1 MGNAGRIGASRSG
14 NWLVFLAIALLF
26 LVHVSASIAETTTS
40 TPETGDTQLYLD
52 VQVNGKSKGLIAEFV
67 QDPDGRIRTRASE
80 LKAINID
87 PGPDVVETDWIYLE
101 TLGGVQ
107 FSYDPALQTISFAMD
122 PERTA
127 ISNYDLRG
135 TIDQAPLLKP
145 STGAVLNY
153 TLTGQAASDTTSW
166 EPEFNGASALLDAR
180 MFSPLGTFSQSGL
193 VSLRGVQTAAFD
205 MRRLDTSWSRSD
217 PTRQIT
223 YTAGDFIGGGLSWTR
238 PIRMGGVSARR
249 NFATRP
255 DLITRPLPN
264 FSGTA
269 LVPSTI
275 DVFLGDLRLSSIDVD
290 AGRYSLNNI
299 PVSDQTGDLRFA
311 VRDASGTVRQET
323 LSFAGS
329 PALLRK
335 GLVDF
340 SFDAG
345 VARTGYGSDDDSYG
359 GDAIGVGSLRYGL
372 ADNLTAEAHT
382 ELGAG
387 LTNSGIGLTASLA
400 KMGTINVAVAGSN
413 FGDKQGGLVSL
424 GYSYNRPSYSVR
436 AETRRTFG
444 DYRDLAD
451 VTAENAFSIDNLD
464 RFIALDRVQLN
475 THLTGSK
482 ASFGL
487 GYTHTERQ
495 NTEHSHILNASLAYQ
510 FNPQSRIYLN
520 GFTEIGGQQRSSIYA
535 GLSVSLGADKY
546 LTSGAG
552 FEAGEYAVDTSVSK
566 AAKQEPNSWGY
577 GASLR
582 KTKRNTQLEARAT
595 HLGERMRTTALVT
608 GSNES
613 VGVYG
618 SIEGSA
624 ALIDGQVDL
633 MQRVDDSF
641 AVVDAGA
648 PGVRVYRE
656 NQLVGKT
663 GGDGK
668 LFVGGI
674 RSYEAN
680 KLSIEPTDLP
690 LDSSIS
696 ATSRKI
702 SLPEKSGTVIRF
714 VDQDKGTR
722 SGLVVFINDAREF
735 LPAGTTG
742 KNLTSGEQFVVG
754 YDGEAFL
761 EDLKPEN
768 TVEISLGLSTCTAQ
782 FKQGVAEPVVCTE
795 R

>member
-14 NWLVFLAIALLF
+14 SWLLFLAIALLF
-26 LVHVSASIAETTTS
+26 LVHVSASIAETTSSTS
-40 TPETGDTQLYLD
+40 DAGDTQLYLD
-52 VQVNGKSKGLIAEFV
+52 VQVNGASKGLIAEFV
-67 QDPDGRIRTRASE
+67 QEPDGRIRTTASE
-80 LKAINID
+80 LKAIAID
-87 PGPDVVETDWIYLE
+87 PGLDVVETDWIYLE
-101 TLGGVQ
+101 SLEGVQ
-107 FSYDPALQTISFAMD
+107 HTYDPALQTIAFEMD
-122 PERTA
+122 PDRTT

-135 TIDQAPLLKP
+135 SIDQAPLLKP
-145 STGAVLNY
+145 STGVVLNY

-166 EPEFNGASALLDAR
+166 EPEFNGASALLDSHV
-180 MFSPLGTFSQSGL
+180 FSSLGTFSQSGL
-193 VSLRGVQTAAFD
+193 VSLRGVSNTFD
-205 MRRLDTSWSRSD
+205 IRRLDTSWSWSD

-269 LVPSTI
+269 LVPSTV
-275 DVFLGDLRLSSIDVD
+275 DVFLGDLRLSSIDVA

-311 VRDASGTVRQET
+311 VRDASGTVKEEA
-323 LSFAGS
+323 LSFAS
-329 PALLRK
+329 SQALLGK

-345 VARTGYGSDDDSYG
+345 IARTGYGSDDDSYG
-359 GDAIGVGSLRYGL
+359 GDPIGVGSLRYGL
-372 ADNLTAEAHT
+372 TDNLTAEAHA

-387 LTNSGIGLTASLA
+387 LTNGGVGLTAGLA
-400 KMGTINVAVAGSN
+400 KIGAINVAVAGSN
-413 FGDKQGGLVSL
+413 FGDLRGGLVSV
-424 GYSYNRPSYSVR
+424 GYSYNRPSFSVR

-444 DYRDLAD
+444 DYLDLAD
-451 VTAENAFSIDNLD
+451 VTAEKAFSVDNLD
-464 RFIALDRVQLN
+464 RFIALDRLQFN
-475 THLTGSK
+475 THLAGSK

-495 NTEHSHILNASLAYQ
+495 NDDHSHILNASLGYQ
-510 FNPQSRIYLN
+510 LNPQSRFYLN
-520 GFTEIGGQQRSSIYA
+520 GFTEIGGKQRSSIYA
-535 GLSVSLGADKY
+535 GLSVSLGADTY
-546 LTSGAG
+546 LSSGAG
-552 FEAGEYAVDTSVSK
+552 YEAGEYSANTSISK

-595 HLGERMRTTALVT
+595 HLGERTRTTAFVT
-608 GSNES
+608 GSDTS
-613 VGVYG
+613 VGLYG

-624 ALIDGQVDL
+624 ALIDGQVDF

-680 KLSIEPTDLP
+680 KLSIEPNDLP

-696 ATSRKI
+696 ETSRKI

-714 VDQDKGTR
+714 ADQDKGTK
-722 SGLVVFINDAREF
+722 SGLVVFVNQAGEF
-735 LPAGTTG
+735 LSAGTTG
-742 KNLTSGEQFVVG
+742 KNLTSGEDFVVG

-761 EDLKPEN
+761 NYLKPEN
-768 TVEISLGLSTCTAQ
+768 SVEISLGLSTCQAQ
-782 FKQGVAEPVVCTE
+782 FRLGVIEPVVCAE
-795 R
+795 Q